1 MSILTENPTGTTNP
15 PSPAQRPVRHEPV
28 QIAPETWVIQA
39 THGEGI
45 APIAVHMNA
54 MVIRGAEPVVVDTGA
69 PVNRDQY
76 LEDLFG
82 LVEPD
87 DVRWVFVSHD
97 DVDHYGN
104 LHEVMDACP
113 NATLVASWFLCERL
127 SVGRLD
133 VAPTRGRWVGD
144 GESLD
149 VGDRTLTAI
158 RPPLYDSPTTRG
170 LLDHRTG
177 VYWAV
182 DCYGAGVERG
192 TAYASDLDPDFWAH
206 AFETMQAW
214 TSPWVSALD
223 PQSHLRSCR
232 YTEDLGITTIA
243 SAHGPT
249 IGSASLDQAFA
260 LMRTLPGATID
271 PQPGQPVLDDI
282 IASMS
287 AHTGRRTMTRRGAG
301 VRQVMTEGEV
311 EAGGLLLVLPL
322 GFDADGGRF
331 AVEMDQPDP
340 HGHAAERPS
349 RPTGCSW

>member
-1 MSILTENPTGTTNP
+1 MSTLTEPLTHPTP
-15 PSPAQRPVRHEPV
+15 LPVRHEPV
-28 QIAPETWVIQA
+28 QVAPETWVIQA

-87 DVRWVFVSHD
+87 DVRWVFISHD

-113 NATLVASWFLCERL
+113 NATLVASWFLCERM

-133 VAPTRGRWVGD
+133 VAPTRWRWVGD
-144 GESLD
+144 GESFD
-149 VGDRTLTAI
+149 AGDRTLTAI

-177 VYWAV
+177 VYWAA

-206 AFETMQAW
+206 SFETMQAW

-223 PQSHLRSCR
+223 PQAHLRSCR
-232 YTEDLGITTIA
+232 HMEGLGITTIA

-260 LMRTLPGATID
+260 LMRTLPAATID

-282 IASMS
+282 IASMTVQ
-287 AHTGRRTMTRRGAG
+287 TGGA
-301 VRQVMTEGEV
+301 Q
-311 EAGGLLLVLPL
+311 
-322 GFDADGGRF
+322 
-331 AVEMDQPDP
+331 
-340 HGHAAERPS
+340 
-349 RPTGCSW
+349 